1 MRRGTRVKM
10 YNEMVTFQSVE
21 LWCVGSKMID
31 HVICTNDAGERR
43 VYTLKEFENNKQ
55 DENNERNTK

>member
-10 YNEMVTFQSVE
+10 YNEVVIFQSVE

-43 VYTLKEFENNKQ
+43 VYTLFEFEKNKKH
-55 DENNERNTK
+55 DFDERNTK